1 MNLRNPLVPEIFCTL
16 MLSINIIFTLNQ
28 VLNDSL
34 VAMNVI
40 NNDQNRGMK
49 LAILRRLGRYQEA
62 AKYNEEDYEYYKKIY
77 DYKKYGYPTTIAHNL
92 TVNYQTFRLAHQNDK
107 ALEAGDELCSIVDSV
122 INHLKK
128 DNAAKL
134 ATIYDTKGKEQ
145 QIAEQEAELSQ
156 NRWERIESELRIA
169 RDIQMSMVPG
179 VFPERDGLDMF
190 ASMTPA
196 KEVGGDLYGY
206 VLEGDRL
213 YFCVG
218 DVSGKGVPASLF
230 IC

>member
-1 MNLRNPLVPEIFCTL
+1 MALVLLTTFFVVYTWHRRKSQKRLAAAHQQLETAHAEL
-16 MLSINIIFTLNQ
+16 QTAYNQ
-28 VLNDSL
+28 L
-34 VAMNVI
+34 
-40 NNDQNRGMK
+40 
-49 LAILRRLGRYQEA
+49 EETTA
-62 AKYNEEDYEYYKKIY
+62 AK
-77 DYKKYGYPTTIAHNL
+77 
-92 TVNYQTFRLAHQNDK
+92 
-107 ALEAGDELCSIVDSV
+107 
-122 INHLKK
+122 
-128 DNAAKL
+128 
-134 ATIYDTKGKEQ
+134 
-145 QIAEQEAELSQ
+145 
-156 NRWERIESELRIA
+156 ERIESELRIA

-213 YFCVG
+213 YFGVG